1 MKKTLSGLDLTVSIL
16 DKMATM
22 PSDEEHSLKE
32 VEAYVKKYEI
42 QQTLKECIVQLCI
55 SKPDKPF
62 AFLRDYF
69 DRLDKV
75 CSFAYFFLLSQP
87 RLQRCWLLRSES
99 VTLVVNID
107 MSHAMAHGYWVV
119 ELWLVCV
126 AAQTFACFFVTI
138 VIQSSLDITVL

>member
-1 MKKTLSGLDLTVSIL
+1 
-16 DKMATM
+16 MATM

-69 DRLDKV
+69 DKLDKV
-75 CSFAYFFLLSQP
+75 SSYTLHGSIIYGSEGSG
-87 RLQRCWLLRSES
+87 RSS
-99 VTLVVNID
+99 AKTGV
-107 MSHAMAHGYWVV
+107 Y
-119 ELWLVCV
+119 
-126 AAQTFACFFVTI
+126 
-138 VIQSSLDITVL
+138 